1 MFWGFGSGVVAAGT
15 GVLFNNRLT
24 GFSLDPSS
32 PNCLA
37 RGKRTAHTLNAY
49 LVTAPACGDE
59 QEKETLAFVGG
70 TPGGDVQVQSNLQVI
85 CNVIDFGMN
94 PQEAIEAARW
104 QHGAAVGEPDEPG
117 QNVLAIEDRIDP
129 ETLEEL
135 ARRGHEIE
143 KLGGWG
149 HSSAY
154 QLVAAHPQSGAY
166 LGGSDPRCDGHAAG
180 F

>member
-1 MFWGFGSGVVAAGT
+1 M
-15 GVLFNNRLT
+15 
-24 GFSLDPSS
+24 
-32 PNCLA
+32 
-37 RGKRTAHTLNAY
+37 
-49 LVTAPACGDE
+49 
-59 QEKETLAFVGG
+59 
-70 TPGGDVQVQSNLQVI
+70 QSNLQVI
-85 CNVIDFGMN
+85 CNVIDYGMN

-104 QHGAAVGEPDEPG
+104 QHGQAVGEPDEPG

-129 ETLEEL
+129 ATREEL

-143 KLGGWG
+143 KLGAWA

-154 QLVAAHPQSGAY
+154 QMFAVHPQSGAY